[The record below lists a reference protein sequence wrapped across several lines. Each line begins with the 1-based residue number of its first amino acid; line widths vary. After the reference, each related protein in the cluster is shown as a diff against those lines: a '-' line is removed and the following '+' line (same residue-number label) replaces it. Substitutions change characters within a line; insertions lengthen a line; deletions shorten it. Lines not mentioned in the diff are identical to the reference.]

1 MGLTYTEN
9 TSTLR
14 RSEMLDY
21 ASKLL
26 SSGQNV
32 TFFEDQEIDLPP
44 DLINRLNAAETTSEN
59 IFDVDVIILSKKMLW
74 LEDDSLVRK
83 IERSNAVIF
92 DPAGLLLKLFQ
103 AGRLSSRYFTV
114 GQVNAR

>member
-1 MGLTYTEN
+1 MGLTYTDD

-14 RSEMLDY
+14 RSAMLDY

-26 SSGQNV
+26 ASGQNV

-44 DLINRLNAAETTSEN
+44 DLINRLNAAETSSEN
-59 IFDVDVIILSKKMLW
+59 IFDVDAIILSKKMRW
-74 LEDDSLVRK
+74 LEDDGIVK
-83 IERSNAVIF
+83 KMEKSNAAIF
-92 DPAGLLLKLFQ
+92 DPAGLLLKVFQ
-103 AGRLSSRYFTV
+103 EQLSSSRYFTV